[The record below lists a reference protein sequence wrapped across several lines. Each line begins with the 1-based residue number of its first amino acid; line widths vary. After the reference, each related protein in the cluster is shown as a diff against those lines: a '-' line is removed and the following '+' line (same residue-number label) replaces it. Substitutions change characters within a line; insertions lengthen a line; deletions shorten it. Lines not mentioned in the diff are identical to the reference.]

1 MKLTMENLPA
11 LQVIRGY
18 REGEIRI
25 GETLVTSTCLV
36 AASALHVDLRPRT
49 PADLEF
55 DDLQPLFALAP
66 EVAIVGWAGGQYLMP
81 PRQRRWFLERRIG
94 IEVMELGAACRTYN
108 VLLQEGRPVVGLL
121 FPLRA

>member
-11 LQVIRGY
+11 MQVIRGY

-36 AASALHVDLRPRT
+36 AAATLQVDLRPRT
-49 PADLEF
+49 PAELELVDLE
-55 DDLQPLFALAP
+55 PLFALAP
-66 EVAIVGWAGGQYLMP
+66 EVAIIGWAGGQFLMP

-108 VLLQEGRPVVGLL
+108 VLVQDGRPVAGLL
-121 FPLRA
+121 FPRRH